1 MNATFFGKKV
11 FAYEIKLKISRQD
24 NPRFPKI
31 PLTSILIKDKREEI
45 TDNKRPCEDEGRE
58 NT

>member
-1 MNATFFGKKV
+1 MTFFGKKV

>member
-1 MNATFFGKKV
+1 MTLFGKKV

-31 PLTSILIKDKREEI
+31 PLTSILIKEEN